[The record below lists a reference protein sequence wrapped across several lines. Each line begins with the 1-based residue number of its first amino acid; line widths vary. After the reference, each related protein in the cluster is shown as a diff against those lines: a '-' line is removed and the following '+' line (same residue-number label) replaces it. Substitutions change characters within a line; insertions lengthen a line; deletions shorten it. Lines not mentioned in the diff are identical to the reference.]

1 MFQNESKE
9 NQIRKAVEDILKR
22 KEFQQTDERNPIAD
36 MIRQIWDSFLEWAR
50 GLFKKRAGREVQ
62 FNPSEFSQNIDT
74 VLKIA
79 LIILA
84 VILLFIIIR
93 LLIKKVY
100 LPGKVRKNKIPKPHE
115 YLENPDLAEEK
126 MRSLMEQGRFNE
138 ALRFLYVALLLELHQ
153 RKVLR
158 VEKWKTNRAYLREIA
173 ANNPEILSPMKELTG
188 VFNACCYGNKEI
200 DEACMNIWFQFYIEE
215 KGKNEKQ
222 N

>member
-115 YLENPDLAEEK
+115 YLET
-126 MRSLMEQGRFNE
+126 R
-138 ALRFLYVALLLELHQ
+138 
-153 RKVLR
+153 
-158 VEKWKTNRAYLREIA
+158 I
-173 ANNPEILSPMKELTG
+173 
-188 VFNACCYGNKEI
+188 
-200 DEACMNIWFQFYIEE
+200 
-215 KGKNEKQ
+215 
-222 N
+222 